1 VRDGRIGVVFLLASV
16 SVLAAALAATLVL
29 AAAGCGGYPA
39 PSGISGLAV
48 EEGGPVDT
56 HRPFPAAQIEVRQG
70 DRFGRVVTTVKSDI
84 GGRFT
89 VNLPPGRYALVPLLH
104 GAEYG
109 LVASATVVSGKF
121 AHVLV
126 TYAFF

>member
-1 VRDGRIGVVFLLASV
+1 MRSRRIGVAFLVVSV
-16 SVLAAALAATLVL
+16 SVLAATLAASLVL
-29 AAAGCGGYPA
+29 AAAGCGGNPA

-48 EEGGPVDT
+48 EGGGPVDAQ
-56 HRPFPAAQIEVRQG
+56 RPVPAAQIEVRQG
-70 DRFGRVVTTVKSDI
+70 DRFGRVVTTVKSDV

-89 VNLPPGRYALVPLLH
+89 VSLPPGRYAVVPLLH

-109 LVASATVVSGKF
+109 LVASATVISGKF